1 MFYYHYIFTST
12 QEGSRP
18 YHIYAPSKSD
28 AEECYLKE
36 HDLKE
41 LPKGVTIERRN
52 N

>member
-41 LPKGVTIERRN
+41 LPKWVTIERRN
-52 N
+52 D

>member
-41 LPKGVTIERRN
+41 LPKVVTIERRN
-52 N
+52 K